1 MNGARIVDWPI
12 AFLLLCAIV
21 ALALIPPSAVQ
32 GMEHAA
38 PYRAAAGCR
47 ELVVNGGFEQAGQS
61 WTQAPN
67 PAGRALVTNFY
78 WKSGQYAADL
88 GGVNSATD
96 RLTQVIAL
104 PADVNEITLAYWWA
118 LQTEEASTGAAFDRL
133 SVELYQLNGMT
144 RVATLLTVDNT
155 VAESWVWNRAS
166 INLTSYRGQTLLLRF
181 TASTDDSKPTRFF
194 VDDVSVQGCARQRVY
209 LPLVWRAAP

>member
-1 MNGARIVDWPI
+1 M
-12 AFLLLCAIV
+12 
-21 ALALIPPSAVQ
+21 
-32 GMEHAA
+32 
-38 PYRAAAGCR
+38 
-47 ELVVNGGFEQAGQS
+47 GQS

-88 GGVNSATD
+88 GGVNNATD
-96 RLTQVIAL
+96 RLTQTIAL

-118 LQTEEASTGAAFDRL
+118 LQTEEAGTGAAFDRL
-133 SVELYQLNGMT
+133 RVELYQPDGT
-144 RVATLLTVDNT
+144 TWVATLLTGDNT
-155 VAESWVWNRAS
+155 TAESWVWNRAS
-166 INLTSYRGQTLLLRF
+166 SDLTPYRGRSLLLRF

>member
-1 MNGARIVDWPI
+1 
-12 AFLLLCAIV
+12 
-21 ALALIPPSAVQ
+21 
-32 GMEHAA
+32 MEHAA

-166 INLTSYRGQTLLLRF
+166 INLTSYRGQTLLRF
-181 TASTDDSKPTRFF
+181 TASTDDISRPGSLWTMSAFKA
-194 VDDVSVQGCARQRVY
+194 V
-209 LPLVWRAAP
+209 AAAGVPAVGLASSAIVKSRLCTCVTSQIREVTMKSMWTLRTLGMLA